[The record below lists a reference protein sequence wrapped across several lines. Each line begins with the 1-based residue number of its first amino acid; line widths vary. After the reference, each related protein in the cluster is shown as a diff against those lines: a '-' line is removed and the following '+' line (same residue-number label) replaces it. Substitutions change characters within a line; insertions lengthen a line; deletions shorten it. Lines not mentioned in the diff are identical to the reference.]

1 MATAILI
8 DGDFF
13 LRRYRRLVGQQNNN
27 KTATDL
33 HWMCREHLK
42 QPDGK
47 RELYRIF
54 FYDCP
59 PLTKKAH
66 NPLTGKAVDFSK
78 TPTAVWRFAFHDEL
92 RRLRKVAL
100 RLGYLNEDVG
110 HWTVNAEH
118 GDAEAQGLLEF
129 SVPAQRGESAS
140 DERRETNSTT
150 RPATSAAMPATPP
163 TTRQTSSRM
172 TLSASAHARLSSSP
186 NGAPFVSPGQ
196 RPGNSANPNSSS
208 PEGA

>member
-13 LRRYRRLVGQQNNN
+13 LRRYRRLVGQQNSN

-33 HWMCREHLK
+33 HWMCGEHLK

-66 NPLTGKAVDFSK
+66 NPLTGKAVDFILDPMWASIRDDLHEHIDGLRSVFQRPQLPP
-78 TPTAVWRFAFHDEL
+78 PTA
-92 RRLRKVAL
+92 
-100 RLGYLNEDVG
+100 
-110 HWTVNAEH
+110 T
-118 GDAEAQGLLEF
+118 
-129 SVPAQRGESAS
+129 SSTPSPA
-140 DERRETNSTT
+140 
-150 RPATSAAMPATPP
+150 P
-163 TTRQTSSRM
+163 TTS
-172 TLSASAHARLSSSP
+172 
-186 NGAPFVSPGQ
+186 
-196 RPGNSANPNSSS
+196 
-208 PEGA
+208 